1 MGTLVCPHCDEEVDV
16 FGSDGGERLAR
27 EMSVPFLG
35 SIPLDPSVRRA
46 GDAGT
51 PTVLS
56 APDSPAG
63 KALIELA
70 GRIFREVN
78 APVELGAS

>member
-1 MGTLVCPHCDEEVDV
+1 MLECPHCHQEVDV

-27 EMSVPFLG
+27 DMGVPFLG
-35 SIPLDPSVRRA
+35 SVPLDPTVRRA

-63 KALIELA
+63 KALLELA
-70 GRIFREVN
+70 GRVFREVTV
-78 APVELGAS
+78 PVEQGA